1 MMISIAIP
9 ALNIAIKQ
17 LDWQLA
23 NETLKALCGH
33 TVRLHIKPPEMIF
46 DVTFTP
52 EYPVIHTKLDGQPDC
67 TITLSPSD
75 ALKMSLDQKAHISFN
90 GDIHVATHFKNLLK
104 QSSLSIES
112 LCSQWL
118 PEHMVY
124 PSRRILRYIQSTIQQ
139 VKTSLEDQCS
149 HYIIVEL
156 QHCPS
161 QKEINR
167 FDLQVQ
173 QLRERLDRIEA
184 MIQ

>member
-1 MMISIAIP
+1 MISIAIP
-9 ALNIAIKQ
+9 TLNIAIKQ

-52 EYPVIHTKLDGQPDC
+52 EHPVIHTKLDDQPDC

-75 ALKMSLDQKAHISFN
+75 APQMSLDQKAHISFN
-90 GDIHVATHFKNLLK
+90 GDIHIATHFKNLLK

-118 PEHMVY
+118 PERTW
-124 PSRRILRYIQSTIQQ
+124 SIQADASYVMFNPPFSKLKRHSKTNAVI
-139 VKTSLEDQCS
+139 TSLS
-149 HYIIVEL
+149 NYNIARLKKRSI
-156 QHCPS
+156 
-161 QKEINR
+161 
-167 FDLQVQ
+167 DLIFRSNNYVN
-173 QLRERLDRIEA
+173 A
-184 MIQ
+184 